1 MIFDTHAH
9 YDDKAFD
16 KDRGRMLEH
25 VHANG
30 VSEIINVGAS
40 SKGAEDSVELAKKY
54 PFVYAAVGIHP
65 DEVGELDEEKCA
77 DSDSCVMKKNS
88 CRRGNRIGL
97 LLE

>member
-1 MIFDTHAH
+1 MIPMHIMTTRHLIRRRTNAG
-9 YDDKAFD
+9 ACTC
-16 KDRGRMLEH
+16 
-25 VHANG
+25 NG

-77 DSDSCVMKKNS
+77 DSDSCVMKKKQ
-88 CRRGNRIGL
+88 L
-97 LLE
+97 P